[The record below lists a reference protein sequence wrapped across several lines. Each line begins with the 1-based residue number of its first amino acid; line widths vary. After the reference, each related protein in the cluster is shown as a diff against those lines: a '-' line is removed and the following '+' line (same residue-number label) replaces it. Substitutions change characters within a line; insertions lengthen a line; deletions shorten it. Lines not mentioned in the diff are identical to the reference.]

1 MGKIVPAAVEA
12 YLASLNRAPDPML
25 EEILRQGRAEGLP
38 LVDAETGALLQVLAT
53 AIGARHV
60 LEIGTAIGYSTL
72 WLARAL
78 PADGRLFS
86 FEIDP
91 ARAKRAAEALA
102 RAGVA
107 DRAHVMTGDA
117 SRLVSKV
124 SGPFDLIFQ
133 DGAKEL
139 YAPLHDRLV
148 ALLRP
153 AGLLVIDNLLQEG
166 EVVPGYADPPARNP
180 AVTAAIAAYNRQL
193 ADDPRL
199 LTTLVPLRDGL
210 GVAVK
215 IEGLT
220 RSV

>member
-1 MGKIVPAAVEA
+1 MGKIVPGAVET
-12 YLASLNRAPDPML
+12 YLASLNRAVDPLL
-25 EEILRQGRAEGLP
+25 EEMLREGRAEGLP

-78 PADGRLFS
+78 PADGRLFT

-91 ARAKRAAEALA
+91 GRAKRAAGYLA

-124 SGPFDLIFQ
+124 SGPFDLVFQ

-153 AGLLVIDNLLQEG
+153 GGLLVVANLLQEG
-166 EVVPGYADPPARNP
+166 EVVPGYADPPRRDP
-180 AVTAAIAAYNRQL
+180 AVTAAIAAYNRRL

-215 IEGLT
+215 VDGLT
-220 RSV
+220 RQA

>member
-1 MGKIVPAAVEA
+1 MGKIVPAPVET
-12 YLASLNRAPDPML
+12 YLASLNRAADPLL
-25 EEILRQGRAEGLP
+25 EEMLRHGRAEGLP

-53 AIGARHV
+53 AVGARDV

-78 PADGRLFS
+78 PADGRLFT

-91 ARAKRAAEALA
+91 GRAKRAADYLA

-107 DRAHVMTGDA
+107 GRAHVMTGDA

-139 YAPLHDRLV
+139 YGPLHDRLV

-153 AGLLVIDNLLQEG
+153 GGLLVIDNLLQEG
-166 EVVPGYADPPARNP
+166 EVVPGYADPPTRDP
-180 AVTAAIAAYNRQL
+180 DVIAAIADYNRRL

-199 LTTLVPLRDGL
+199 LTTLIPLRDGL
-210 GVAVK
+210 GLAVK
-215 IEGLT
+215 VEGL
-220 RSV
+220 RA